1 MKNQFTMSEIMNFEL
16 LGLPKSRRGMD
27 KYADKNGW
35 QFVEVP
41 STGKGGVR
49 REYILPDELFEIV
62 KLQALQKLAD
72 AAVIPEVAKSASTEI
87 ATTNHSV
94 VAHAAIL
101 ADWQRSCAIARLTVV
116 RYVLKTAELTG
127 KTKAIE
133 AFAKASKDKRLDD
146 TLIATIKRAN
156 AKSGG
161 KDGKATVSRRTLFN
175 WIKDFETA
183 EANKN
188 ASAVAVLAPKARTQS
203 MPEWA
208 GILLKLWSDPAKP
221 ELAEVMRRIELALK
235 DSAMEVPSYHQA
247 RYFLFNTL
255 GNVERE
261 RGRMG
266 SREIKNIKPFVRRD
280 ASVLLP
286 TDVYTADGHT
296 FDAEVAHPD
305 TGKPFR
311 PEITTVLDVHTRMVV
326 GYSVDLAES
335 GLAVLD
341 AISSAASDYGIPAI
355 FYVDNGS
362 GYKNAMMKDESI
374 GVMTRMGCEVKHSI
388 AYNSQ
393 ARGTIERVHQTIW
406 IRLAKKLPTYIGADM
421 DSQAKQAV
429 FKKTRKDI
437 KEFGESKQLVG
448 WEAFLQ
454 IASEAV
460 TAYNHEPHS
469 GLPRRHNPTTGR
481 REHLTPQ
488 KMWDE
493 QVEAM
498 TKAST
503 GLVVVSDAERD
514 DLYRPYVQRK
524 CLRGEINLFSNKYF
538 SRDLEQ
544 YHGEMMLVG
553 YDIHDGSR
561 VWVRDMT
568 RRLVAIAGFE
578 SNKKGYFE
586 QTALGDARE
595 KRAIGQV
602 KRAQVHVDAALEN
615 MRPHRVLEH
624 VQGQMMPLADIER
637 AQNLLNERL
646 AMEDAVVVEAGS
658 HAGLAPQAAMQA
670 TFDKLN
676 GLGAGQNAQPTP
688 SLQPTAQPE
697 PTPNAA
703 ISGQSEQDMKFERW
717 LALDALVKAGGELGG
732 DQDFYELYPES
743 KIFKTKMRDYSDAH
757 EATHGTRPFFK
768 FG

>member
-1 MKNQFTMSEIMNFEL
+1 MKNQFAISEITKLSIE
-16 LGLPKSRRGMD
+16 GLPKSRRAIEM
-27 KYADKNGW
+27 YVARNGW
-35 QFVEVP
+35 QYVEVP
-41 STGKGGVR
+41 SSGRGGVR
-49 REYILPDELFEIV
+49 REYVLPEALFEEV
-62 KLQALQKLAD
+62 KLQALATLAHD
-72 AAVIPEVAKSASTEI
+72 ADISDVAQTSSTEL
-87 ATTNHSV
+87 ATTNNNIFAS
-94 VAHAAIL
+94 AAVL
-101 ADWQRSCAIARLTVV
+101 AEWQRNCAIARIAVV
-116 RYVLKTAELTG
+116 RYVLKAAELTG

-133 AFAKASKDKRLDD
+133 AFAKASKEKRLDE

-161 KDGKATVSRRTLFN
+161 KDGRGNVSRRTLFD
-175 WIKDFETA
+175 WVKAFETS
-183 EANKN
+183 EADAN
-188 ASAVAVLAPKARTQS
+188 ASAVALLAPKARTTEI
-203 MPEWA
+203 PPWA

-221 ELAEVMRRIELALK
+221 ELAEVMRRIETAYA
-235 DSAMEVPSYHQA
+235 DSDVEIPSYHQA
-247 RYFLFNTL
+247 RYFLDTHI

-326 GYSVDLAES
+326 GYSIDLAES

-362 GYKNAMMKDESI
+362 GYKNTMMKDEST
-374 GVMTRMGCEVKHSI
+374 GLMTRMGVEVKHSI

-437 KEFGESKQLVG
+437 KTFGESKALIS
-448 WEAFLQ
+448 WNEFLQ
-454 IASEAV
+454 IASDAV
-460 TAYNHEPHS
+460 MAYNNEPHT
-469 GLPRRHNPTTGR
+469 GLPRRYNQTIGR
-481 REHLTPQ
+481 REYLTPQ

-493 QVEAM
+493 QVDAM
-498 TKAST
+498 TKAGT

-514 DLYRPYVQRK
+514 DLYRPYLQRK

-538 SRDLEQ
+538 SHDLEQ
-544 YHGEMMLVG
+544 YHGETMLVG
-553 YDIHDGSR
+553 YDIHDGSK
-561 VWVRDMT
+561 VWVRDLAH
-568 RRLVAIAGFE
+568 RLICIAEFE
-578 SNKKGYFE
+578 ANKKGYFA
-586 QTALGDARE
+586 QSALGDARE
-595 KRAIGQV
+595 KRAQGQV
-602 KRAQVHVDAALEN
+602 KRAKVHVDAALEN

-624 VQGQMMPLADIER
+624 VQDQMMPSADIER

-646 AMEDAVVVEAGS
+646 AKDAVTVES
-658 HAGLAPQAAMQA
+658 QATDMTALQA

-676 GLGAGQNAQPTP
+676 SINNDNKELRAFASPQAVDIPQPKSNTDM
-688 SLQPTAQPE
+688 T
-697 PTPNAA
+697 
-703 ISGQSEQDMKFERW
+703 QDEKFERW
-717 LALDALVKAGGELGG
+717 LGLYEQVKAGNELDAG

-743 KIFKTKMRDYSDAH
+743 KIFGIKMKAYQAAH
-757 EATHGTRPFFK
+757 EEQHGTKVFFK
-768 FG
+768 WG

>member
-1 MKNQFTMSEIMNFEL
+1 MKNQFAISEITKLSIE
-16 LGLPKSRRGMD
+16 GLPKSRRAIEM
-27 KYADKNGW
+27 YVARNGW
-35 QFVEVP
+35 QYVEVP
-41 STGKGGVR
+41 SSGRGGIR
-49 REYILPDELFEIV
+49 REYVLPEALFEEV
-62 KLQALQKLAD
+62 KLQALATLAD
-72 AAVIPEVAKSASTEI
+72 DADISDVAQTSSTEL
-87 ATTNHSV
+87 ATTNNNV
-94 VAHAAIL
+94 VASAAAL
-101 ADWQRSCAIARLTVV
+101 AEWQRNCAIARIAVV
-116 RYVLKTAELTG
+116 RYVLKAAELTG

-133 AFAKASKDKRLDD
+133 AFAKASKEKRLDESL
-146 TLIATIKRAN
+146 TGTIKRAN

-161 KDGKATVSRRTLFN
+161 KDGRGNVSRRTLFD
-175 WIKDFETA
+175 WVKAFETS
-183 EANKN
+183 EADTN
-188 ASAVAVLAPKARTQS
+188 ASAVALLAPKARTTEI
-203 MPEWA
+203 PPWA

-221 ELAEVMRRIELALK
+221 ELAEVMRRIETAYA
-235 DSAMEVPSYHQA
+235 DSDVEMPSYHQA
-247 RYFLFNTL
+247 RYFLETHI

-286 TDVYTADGHT
+286 SDVYTADGHT

-326 GYSVDLAES
+326 GYSIDLAES

-362 GYKNAMMKDESI
+362 GYKNTMMKDEST
-374 GVMTRMGCEVKHSI
+374 GLMTRMGVEVKHSI

-437 KEFGESKQLVG
+437 KTFGESKALIG
-448 WEAFLQ
+448 WNEFLQ
-454 IASEAV
+454 IASDAV
-460 TAYNHEPHS
+460 RAYNNEPHT
-469 GLPRRHNPTTGR
+469 GLPRRYNQTTGR

-488 KMWDE
+488 TMWDE
-493 QVEAM
+493 QVDAM
-498 TKAST
+498 TKAGT

-538 SRDLEQ
+538 STDLTQ
-544 YHGEMMLVG
+544 YHGETMLVG
-553 YDIHDGSR
+553 YDIHDGSK
-561 VWVRDMT
+561 VWVRDLT
-568 RRLVAIAGFE
+568 HRLICIAEFE
-578 SNKKGYFE
+578 ANKKGYFA
-586 QTALGDARE
+586 QSALGDARE
-595 KRAIGQV
+595 RRAQGQV

-624 VQGQMMPLADIER
+624 VQDQMMPSADIER

-646 AMEDAVVVEAGS
+646 AKDAVTVES
-658 HAGLAPQAAMQA
+658 QATDMTAMQA

-676 GLGAGQNAQPTP
+676 SINNESKEKTFASPQAVVIPQPKSNTDM
-688 SLQPTAQPE
+688 T
-697 PTPNAA
+697 
-703 ISGQSEQDMKFERW
+703 QDEKFERW
-717 LALDALVKAGGELGG
+717 LGLYEQVKAGNELDAG

-743 KIFKTKMRDYSDAH
+743 KIFGIKMKAYQAAHEEQHGTKM
-757 EATHGTRPFFK
+757 FFK
-768 FG
+768 WG

>member
-1 MKNQFTMSEIMNFEL
+1 MKNKFTMTEIMNYEL
-16 LGLPKSRRGMD
+16 SGLPKSRRGMD

-35 QFVEVP
+35 QYVEVP
-41 STGKGGVR
+41 STGRGGVR
-49 REYILPDELFEIV
+49 REYVLPDALFEEV
-62 KLQALQKLAD
+62 KLQALATLAD
-72 AAVIPEVAKSASTEI
+72 DADISNVAQTSSTELAATNNNVVASAAV
-87 ATTNHSV
+87 
-94 VAHAAIL
+94 L
-101 ADWQRSCAIARLTVV
+101 AEWQRNCAIARIGVV

-133 AFAKASKDKRLDD
+133 AFAKASKEKRLDE

-161 KDGKATVSRRTLFN
+161 KDGRGNVSRRTLFD
-175 WIKDFETA
+175 WVKVFETS
-183 EANKN
+183 EADAN
-188 ASAVAVLAPKARTQS
+188 ASAVALLAPKARTTEI
-203 MPEWA
+203 PPWA

-221 ELAEVMRRIELALK
+221 ELAEVMRRIETAYA
-235 DSAMEVPSYHQA
+235 DSDVEMPSYHQA
-247 RYFLFNTL
+247 RYFLETHI

-286 TDVYTADGHT
+286 SDVYTADGHT

-326 GYSVDLAES
+326 GYSIDLAES

-341 AISSAASDYGIPAI
+341 AISSAANDYGIPAI

-362 GYKNAMMKDESI
+362 GYKNTMMKDEST
-374 GVMTRMGCEVKHSI
+374 GLMTRMGVEVKHSI

-421 DSQAKQAV
+421 DSQAKQTV

-437 KEFGESKQLVG
+437 KTFGESKALIG
-448 WEAFLQ
+448 WNEFLQ
-454 IASEAV
+454 IASDAV
-460 TAYNHEPHS
+460 MAYNNEPHT
-469 GLPRRHNPTTGR
+469 GLPRRYNQTTGR

-493 QVEAM
+493 QVDAM
-498 TKAST
+498 TKAGT

-544 YHGEMMLVG
+544 YHGEIMLVG

-561 VWVRDMT
+561 VWVRDNT
-568 RRLVAIAGFE
+568 HRLICIAEFE
-578 SNKKGYFE
+578 ANKKGYFA
-586 QTALGDARE
+586 QSALGDARE
-595 KRAIGQV
+595 QRAIGQV
-602 KRAQVHVDAALEN
+602 RRAQVHVDAALEN

-624 VQGQMMPLADIER
+624 VQDQMMPSADIER

-646 AMEDAVVVEAGS
+646 AKDAVTVES
-658 HAGLAPQAAMQA
+658 QATDLTAMQA

-676 GLGAGQNAQPTP
+676 SINNEIKEPKPFASTQAAVIPQPKSKTDM
-688 SLQPTAQPE
+688 T
-697 PTPNAA
+697 
-703 ISGQSEQDMKFERW
+703 QDEKFERW
-717 LALDALVKAGGELGG
+717 LGLYEQVKAGNELDAG

-743 KIFKTKMRDYSDAH
+743 KIFGIKMKAYQAAH
-757 EATHGTRPFFK
+757 EEQHGTKVFFK
-768 FG
+768 WG

>member
-1 MKNQFTMSEIMNFEL
+1 MNYEL
-16 LGLPKSRRGMD
+16 SGLPKSRRGMD
-27 KYADKNGW
+27 KYAEKNGW
-35 QFVEVP
+35 QYVEVP
-41 STGKGGVR
+41 SSGRGGVR
-49 REYILPDELFEIV
+49 REYVLPEALFEEV
-62 KLQALQKLAD
+62 KLQALATLAHD
-72 AAVIPEVAKSASTEI
+72 ADISDVAQTSSTEL
-87 ATTNHSV
+87 ATTNNNV
-94 VAHAAIL
+94 VASAAVL
-101 ADWQRSCAIARLTVV
+101 ADWQRDCAIARIAVV
-116 RYVLKTAELTG
+116 RYVLKAAELTG

-133 AFAKASKDKRLDD
+133 AFAKASKEKRLDE

-156 AKSGG
+156 SKSGAKSGVKEG
-161 KDGKATVSRRTLFN
+161 RGNVSRRTLFD
-175 WIKDFETA
+175 WVKAFETS
-183 EANKN
+183 EADAN
-188 ASAVAVLAPKARTQS
+188 ASAVALLAPKARTTEI
-203 MPEWA
+203 PPWA

-221 ELAEVMRRIELALK
+221 ELAEVMRRIETAYA
-235 DSAMEVPSYHQA
+235 DSDVEMPSYHQA
-247 RYFLFNTL
+247 RYFLETHI

-326 GYSVDLAES
+326 GYSIDLAES

-362 GYKNAMMKDESI
+362 GYKNTMMKDEST
-374 GVMTRMGCEVKHSI
+374 GLMTRMGVEVKHSI

-406 IRLAKKLPTYIGADM
+406 IRLAKKLPTYIGDDM

-437 KEFGESKQLVG
+437 KTFGESKALIG
-448 WEAFLQ
+448 WNEFLQ
-454 IASEAV
+454 IASDAV
-460 TAYNHEPHS
+460 MAYNNEPHT
-469 GLPRRHNPTTGR
+469 GLPRRYNQTTGR

-493 QVEAM
+493 QVDAM
-498 TKAST
+498 TKAGT

-538 SRDLEQ
+538 STDLTQ
-544 YHGEMMLVG
+544 YHGETMLVG
-553 YDIHDGSR
+553 YDIHDGSK
-561 VWVRDMT
+561 VWVRDLT
-568 RRLVAIAGFE
+568 HRLICIAEFE
-578 SNKKGYFE
+578 ANKKGYFA
-586 QTALGDARE
+586 QSALGDARE
-595 KRAIGQV
+595 KRAQGQV
-602 KRAQVHVDAALEN
+602 KRAKVHVDAALEN

-624 VQGQMMPLADIER
+624 VQDQMMPSADIKR

-646 AMEDAVVVEAGS
+646 AKDAVTVES
-658 HAGLAPQAAMQA
+658 QATDMTAMQA

-676 GLGAGQNAQPTP
+676 SINNDNKELRTFASPQAVVIPQPKSNTDM
-688 SLQPTAQPE
+688 T
-697 PTPNAA
+697 
-703 ISGQSEQDMKFERW
+703 QDEKFERW
-717 LALDALVKAGGELGG
+717 LGLYEQVKAGNELDAG

-743 KIFKTKMRDYSDAH
+743 KIFGIKMKAYQAAH
-757 EATHGTRPFFK
+757 EEQHGTKVFFK
-768 FG
+768 WG

>member
-1 MKNQFTMSEIMNFEL
+1 MKNQFAISEITKLSIE
-16 LGLPKSRRGMD
+16 GLPKSRRAIEM
-27 KYADKNGW
+27 YVARNGW
-35 QFVEVP
+35 QYVEVP
-41 STGKGGVR
+41 SSGRGGVR
-49 REYILPDELFEIV
+49 REYVLPEALFEEV
-62 KLQALQKLAD
+62 KLQALATLAD
-72 AAVIPEVAKSASTEI
+72 DADISDVAQTSSTEL
-87 ATTNHSV
+87 ATTNNNV
-94 VAHAAIL
+94 VASAAVL
-101 ADWQRSCAIARLTVV
+101 AEWQRNCAIARIAVV
-116 RYVLKTAELTG
+116 RYVLKAAELTG

-133 AFAKASKDKRLDD
+133 AFAKASKEKRLDE

-161 KDGKATVSRRTLFN
+161 KDGRGNVSRRTLFD
-175 WIKDFETA
+175 WVKAFETS
-183 EANKN
+183 EADAN
-188 ASAVAVLAPKARTQS
+188 ASAVALLAPKARTTEI
-203 MPEWA
+203 PPWA

-221 ELAEVMRRIELALK
+221 ELAEVMRRIETAYA
-235 DSAMEVPSYHQA
+235 DSDVEIPSYHQA
-247 RYFLFNTL
+247 RYFLDTHI

-326 GYSVDLAES
+326 GYSIDLAES

-362 GYKNAMMKDESI
+362 GYKNTMMKDEST
-374 GVMTRMGCEVKHSI
+374 GLMTRMGVEVKHSI

-437 KEFGESKQLVG
+437 KTFGESKALIS
-448 WEAFLQ
+448 WNEFLQ
-454 IASEAV
+454 IASDAV
-460 TAYNHEPHS
+460 MAYNNEPHT
-469 GLPRRHNPTTGR
+469 GLPRRYNQTTGR
-481 REHLTPQ
+481 REYLTPQ

-493 QVEAM
+493 QVDAM
-498 TKAST
+498 TKAGT

-514 DLYRPYVQRK
+514 DLYRPYLQRK

-538 SRDLEQ
+538 SHDLEQ
-544 YHGEMMLVG
+544 YHGETMLVG
-553 YDIHDGSR
+553 YDIHDGSK
-561 VWVRDMT
+561 VWVRDLT
-568 RRLVAIAGFE
+568 HRLICIAEFE
-578 SNKKGYFE
+578 ANKKGYFA
-586 QTALGDARE
+586 QSALGDARE
-595 KRAIGQV
+595 KRAQGQV
-602 KRAQVHVDAALEN
+602 KRAKVHVDAALEN

-624 VQGQMMPLADIER
+624 VQDQMMPSADIER

-646 AMEDAVVVEAGS
+646 AKDAVTVES
-658 HAGLAPQAAMQA
+658 QATDMTALQA

-676 GLGAGQNAQPTP
+676 SINNDNKELRAFASPQAVDIPQPKSNTDM
-688 SLQPTAQPE
+688 T
-697 PTPNAA
+697 
-703 ISGQSEQDMKFERW
+703 QDEKFERW
-717 LALDALVKAGGELGG
+717 LGLYEQVKAGNELDAS

-743 KIFKTKMRDYSDAH
+743 KIFGIKMKAYQAAH
-757 EATHGTRPFFK
+757 EEQHGTKVFFK
-768 FG
+768 WG

>member
-41 STGKGGVR
+41 SSGRGGVR
-49 REYILPDELFEIV
+49 REYILPDELFEVV

-72 AAVIPEVAKSASTEI
+72 TAVIPEAAKPASTEI
-87 ATTNHSV
+87 ATTATNTALTTS
-94 VAHAAIL
+94 AAIL
-101 ADWQRSCAIARLTVV
+101 ADWQRDCGIARIAVV
-116 RYVLKTAELTG
+116 RHVLKLAELAG
-127 KTKAIE
+127 KTRAVE
-133 AFAKASKDKRLDD
+133 GFATASKEGRLDE

-175 WIKDFETA
+175 WIKDFEIA
-183 EANKN
+183 EAHKN
-188 ASAVAVLAPKARTQS
+188 ASAVAVLAPKARSQS

-208 GILLKLWSDPAKP
+208 GILLKLWADPAKP
-221 ELAEVMRRIELALK
+221 ELAEVMRRIESALV
-235 DSAMEVPSYHQA
+235 DSDMAVPTYHQA
-247 RYFLFNTL
+247 RYFLVNTI

-296 FDAEVAHPD
+296 FDAEVANPM

-311 PEITTVLDVHTRMVV
+311 PEITTVMDVHTRMIV

-362 GYKNAMMKDESI
+362 GYKNAMMKDESV
-374 GVMTRMGCEVKHSI
+374 GVMTRMGTEVKHSI

-393 ARGTIERVHQTIW
+393 ARGMIERVHQTVW

-421 DSQAKQAV
+421 DRQAKQAV

-448 WEAFLQ
+448 WEAFLD
-454 IASEAV
+454 IARAAV
-460 TAYNHEPHS
+460 NAYNNEPHT

-488 KMWDE
+488 MMWDE
-493 QVEAM
+493 QVAVM
-498 TKAST
+498 DKAGT
-503 GLVVVSDAERD
+503 RLVTVSDAERD
-514 DLYRPYVQRK
+514 DLYRPYTPRK
-524 CLRGEINLFSNKYF
+524 CLRGEINLFGNKYF
-538 SRDLEQ
+538 SRELEQ
-544 YHGEMMLVG
+544 YHNEMMLVG

-568 RRLVAIAGFE
+568 HRLIAIAGFE
-578 SNKKGYFE
+578 SNKTGYFE
-586 QTALGDARE
+586 QSAMDYARE
-595 KRAIGQV
+595 NRAKNQV

-624 VQGQMMPLADIER
+624 VESQMMPMVDIER

-646 AMEDAVVVEAGS
+646 AMEDAQVIASVPSTAT
-658 HAGLAPQAAMQA
+658 ANQA

-676 GLGAGQNAQPTP
+676 ALDDGQHAQPTP
-688 SLQPTAQPE
+688 KPQSK
-697 PTPNAA
+697 PTPKA
-703 ISGQSEQDMKFERW
+703 SGQSEQDAKFSRW
-717 LALDALVKAGGELGG
+717 LDLDTQVKAGETLDGG

-743 KIFKTKMRDYSDAH
+743 KIFKIKMREYSDQH
-757 EATHGTRPFFK
+757 EAEHGTRPFFK

>member
-1 MKNQFTMSEIMNFEL
+1 MKNQFTMTEIMNYEL
-16 LGLPKSRRGMD
+16 SGLPKSRRGMD

-35 QFVEVP
+35 QYVEVP
-41 STGKGGVR
+41 STGRGGVR
-49 REYILPDELFEIV
+49 REYVLPDALFEEV
-62 KLQALQKLAD
+62 KLQALVTLAD
-72 AAVIPEVAKSASTEI
+72 DADISDVAQTSSTELAATNNNVVASAAV
-87 ATTNHSV
+87 
-94 VAHAAIL
+94 L
-101 ADWQRSCAIARLTVV
+101 AEWQRNCAIARIGVV

-133 AFAKASKDKRLDD
+133 AFAKASKEKRLDE

-161 KDGKATVSRRTLFN
+161 KDGRGNVSRRTLFD
-175 WIKDFETA
+175 WVKAFETS
-183 EANKN
+183 EADAN
-188 ASAVAVLAPKARTQS
+188 ASAVALLAPKARTTEI
-203 MPEWA
+203 PPWA

-221 ELAEVMRRIELALK
+221 ELAEVMRRIETAYA
-235 DSAMEVPSYHQA
+235 DSNVEMPSYHQA
-247 RYFLFNTL
+247 RYFLETHI

-286 TDVYTADGHT
+286 SDVYTADGHT

-326 GYSVDLAES
+326 GYSIDLAES

-362 GYKNAMMKDESI
+362 GYKNTMMKDEST
-374 GVMTRMGCEVKHSI
+374 GLMTRMGVEVKHSI

-437 KEFGESKQLVG
+437 KTFGESKALIG
-448 WEAFLQ
+448 WNEFLQ
-454 IASEAV
+454 IASDAV
-460 TAYNHEPHS
+460 MAYNNEPHT
-469 GLPRRHNPTTGR
+469 GLPRRYNQTTGR

-493 QVEAM
+493 QVDAM
-498 TKAST
+498 TKAGT

-514 DLYRPYVQRK
+514 DLYRPYLQRK

-538 SRDLEQ
+538 SHDLEQ
-544 YHGEMMLVG
+544 YHGETMLVG

-561 VWVRDMT
+561 VWVRDNT
-568 RRLVAIAGFE
+568 HRLICIAEFE
-578 SNKKGYFE
+578 ANKKGYFA
-586 QTALGDARE
+586 QSALGDARE
-595 KRAIGQV
+595 KRAQGQV
-602 KRAQVHVDAALEN
+602 KRAKVHVDAALEN

-624 VQGQMMPLADIER
+624 VQDQMMPSVDIER

-646 AMEDAVVVEAGS
+646 AKNSVTVESKGTDVTT
-658 HAGLAPQAAMQA
+658 MQA

-676 GLGAGQNAQPTP
+676 SINNESKEKKTFASPQAAVIPQPKSKTDM
-688 SLQPTAQPE
+688 T
-697 PTPNAA
+697 
-703 ISGQSEQDMKFERW
+703 QDEKFERW
-717 LALDALVKAGGELGG
+717 LGLYEQVKAGNELDAG

-743 KIFKTKMRDYSDAH
+743 KIFGIKMKAYQAAH
-757 EATHGTRPFFK
+757 EEQHGTKVFFK
-768 FG
+768 WG

>member
-1 MKNQFTMSEIMNFEL
+1 MKNQFAMTEIMNYEL
-16 LGLPKSRRGMD
+16 SGLPKSRRGMD

-35 QFVEVP
+35 QYVEVP
-41 STGKGGVR
+41 STGRGGVR
-49 REYILPDELFEIV
+49 REYVLPDALFEEV
-62 KLQALQKLAD
+62 KLQALATLAD
-72 AAVIPEVAKSASTEI
+72 DADISDVAQTSSTEL
-87 ATTNHSV
+87 ATTNNNV
-94 VAHAAIL
+94 VASAAVL
-101 ADWQRSCAIARLTVV
+101 AEWQRNCAIARIAVV
-116 RYVLKTAELTG
+116 RYVLKAAELTG

-133 AFAKASKDKRLDD
+133 AFAKASKEKRLDES
-146 TLIATIKRAN
+146 LIATIKRAN
-156 AKSGG
+156 AKNGG
-161 KDGKATVSRRTLFN
+161 KDGRGNVSRRTLFD
-175 WIKDFETA
+175 WVKAFETS
-183 EANKN
+183 EADTNT
-188 ASAVAVLAPKARTQS
+188 SAVALLAPKARTTEI
-203 MPEWA
+203 PPWA

-221 ELAEVMRRIELALK
+221 ELAEVMRRIEAAYA
-235 DSAMEVPSYHQA
+235 DSDVEMPSYHQA
-247 RYFLFNTL
+247 RYFLETHI

-326 GYSVDLAES
+326 GYSIDLAES

-362 GYKNAMMKDESI
+362 GYKNTMMKDEST
-374 GVMTRMGCEVKHSI
+374 GLMTRMGVEVKHSI

-437 KEFGESKQLVG
+437 KTFGESKALIG
-448 WEAFLQ
+448 WSEFLQ
-454 IASEAV
+454 IASDAV
-460 TAYNHEPHS
+460 IAYNNEPHT
-469 GLPRRHNPTTGR
+469 GLPRRYNQTTGR

-493 QVEAM
+493 QVDAM
-498 TKAST
+498 TKAGT

-538 SRDLEQ
+538 SHDLEQ
-544 YHGEMMLVG
+544 YHGEAMLVG
-553 YDIHDGSR
+553 YDIHDGSK
-561 VWVRDMT
+561 VWVRDLT
-568 RRLVAIAGFE
+568 HRLICIAEFE
-578 SNKKGYFE
+578 ANKKGYFA
-586 QTALGDARE
+586 QSALGDARE
-595 KRAIGQV
+595 KRAQGQV

-624 VQGQMMPLADIER
+624 VQDQMMPSADIER

-646 AMEDAVVVEAGS
+646 AKDAVTVES
-658 HAGLAPQAAMQA
+658 QATDMTAMQA

-676 GLGAGQNAQPTP
+676 SINNESKELKALVSPQAVVIPQPKSNTDM
-688 SLQPTAQPE
+688 T
-697 PTPNAA
+697 
-703 ISGQSEQDMKFERW
+703 QDEKFERW
-717 LALDALVKAGGELGG
+717 LGLYEQVKAGNELATS

-743 KIFKTKMRDYSDAH
+743 KIFGIKMKAYQAAH
-757 EATHGTRPFFK
+757 EEQHGTKVFFK
-768 FG
+768 WG

>member
-1 MKNQFTMSEIMNFEL
+1 MKNQFTMTEIMNYEL
-16 LGLPKSRRGMD
+16 SGLPKSRRGMD

-35 QFVEVP
+35 QYVEVP
-41 STGKGGVR
+41 STGRGGVR
-49 REYILPDELFEIV
+49 REYVLPDALFEEV
-62 KLQALQKLAD
+62 KLQALATLAD
-72 AAVIPEVAKSASTEI
+72 DADISDVAQTSSTELAATNNNVIASAAV
-87 ATTNHSV
+87 
-94 VAHAAIL
+94 L
-101 ADWQRSCAIARLTVV
+101 AEWQRNCAIARIGVV

-133 AFAKASKDKRLDD
+133 AFAKASKEKRLDE

-161 KDGKATVSRRTLFN
+161 KDGRGNVSRRTLFD
-175 WIKDFETA
+175 WVKAFETS
-183 EANKN
+183 EADAN
-188 ASAVAVLAPKARTQS
+188 ASAVALLAPKARTTEI
-203 MPEWA
+203 PPWA

-221 ELAEVMRRIELALK
+221 ELAEVMRRIETAYA
-235 DSAMEVPSYHQA
+235 DSDVEMPSYHQA
-247 RYFLFNTL
+247 RYFLETHI

-286 TDVYTADGHT
+286 SDVYTADGHT

-326 GYSVDLAES
+326 GYSIDLAES

-362 GYKNAMMKDESI
+362 GYKNTMMKDEST
-374 GVMTRMGCEVKHSI
+374 GLMTRMGVEVKHSI

-437 KEFGESKQLVG
+437 KTFGESKALIG
-448 WEAFLQ
+448 WNEFLQ
-454 IASEAV
+454 IASDAV
-460 TAYNHEPHS
+460 MAYNNEPHT
-469 GLPRRHNPTTGR
+469 GLPRRYNQTTGR

-493 QVEAM
+493 QVDAM
-498 TKAST
+498 TKAGT

-538 SRDLEQ
+538 SHELEQ
-544 YHGEMMLVG
+544 YHGETMLVG
-553 YDIHDGSR
+553 YDIHDGSK
-561 VWVRDMT
+561 VWVRDNT
-568 RRLVAIAGFE
+568 HRLICIAEFE
-578 SNKKGYFE
+578 ANKKGYFA
-586 QTALGDARE
+586 QSALGDARE
-595 KRAIGQV
+595 RRAQGQV

-624 VQGQMMPLADIER
+624 VQDQMMPSADIER

-646 AMEDAVVVEAGS
+646 AKDAVTVES
-658 HAGLAPQAAMQA
+658 QATDMTAMQA

-676 GLGAGQNAQPTP
+676 SINNEIKEPKPFASTQAAVIPQPKSKTDM
-688 SLQPTAQPE
+688 T
-697 PTPNAA
+697 
-703 ISGQSEQDMKFERW
+703 QDEKFERW
-717 LALDALVKAGGELGG
+717 LGLYEQVKAGNELDAG

-743 KIFKTKMRDYSDAH
+743 KIFGIKMKAYQAAH
-757 EATHGTRPFFK
+757 EEQHGTKVFFK
-768 FG
+768 WG

>member
-1 MKNQFTMSEIMNFEL
+1 MKNQFAISEITKLSIE
-16 LGLPKSRRGMD
+16 GLPKSRRAIEM
-27 KYADKNGW
+27 YVARNGW
-35 QFVEVP
+35 QYVEVP
-41 STGKGGVR
+41 SSGRGGVR
-49 REYILPDELFEIV
+49 REYVLPEALFEEV
-62 KLQALQKLAD
+62 KLQALATLAHD
-72 AAVIPEVAKSASTEI
+72 ADISDVAQTSSTEL
-87 ATTNHSV
+87 ATTNNNV
-94 VAHAAIL
+94 VASAAVL
-101 ADWQRSCAIARLTVV
+101 ADWQRDCAIARIAVV
-116 RYVLKTAELTG
+116 RYVLKAAELTG

-133 AFAKASKDKRLDD
+133 AFAKASKEKRLDE

-156 AKSGG
+156 SKSGAKSGVKEG
-161 KDGKATVSRRTLFN
+161 RGNVSRRTLFD
-175 WIKDFETA
+175 WVKAFETS
-183 EANKN
+183 EADAN
-188 ASAVAVLAPKARTQS
+188 ASAVALLAPKARTTEI
-203 MPEWA
+203 PPWA

-221 ELAEVMRRIELALK
+221 ELAEVMRRIETAYA
-235 DSAMEVPSYHQA
+235 DSDVEMPSYHQA
-247 RYFLFNTL
+247 RYFLETHI

-326 GYSVDLAES
+326 GYSIDLAES

-362 GYKNAMMKDESI
+362 GYKNTMMKDEST
-374 GVMTRMGCEVKHSI
+374 GLMTRMGVEVKHSI

-406 IRLAKKLPTYIGADM
+406 IRLAKKLPTYIGDDM

-437 KEFGESKQLVG
+437 KTFGESKALIG
-448 WEAFLQ
+448 WNEFLQ
-454 IASEAV
+454 IASDAV
-460 TAYNHEPHS
+460 MAYNNEPHT
-469 GLPRRHNPTTGR
+469 GLPRRYNQTTGR

-493 QVEAM
+493 QVDAM
-498 TKAST
+498 TKAGT

-538 SRDLEQ
+538 STDLTQ
-544 YHGEMMLVG
+544 YHGETMLVG
-553 YDIHDGSR
+553 YDIHDGSK
-561 VWVRDMT
+561 VWVRDLT
-568 RRLVAIAGFE
+568 HRLICIAEFE
-578 SNKKGYFE
+578 ANKKGYFA
-586 QTALGDARE
+586 QSALGDARE
-595 KRAIGQV
+595 KRAQGQV
-602 KRAQVHVDAALEN
+602 KRAKVHVDAALEN

-624 VQGQMMPLADIER
+624 VQDQMMPSADIKR

-646 AMEDAVVVEAGS
+646 AKDAVTVES
-658 HAGLAPQAAMQA
+658 QATDMTAMQA

-676 GLGAGQNAQPTP
+676 SINNESKELQAFASPQAVVIPQPKSNTDM
-688 SLQPTAQPE
+688 T
-697 PTPNAA
+697 
-703 ISGQSEQDMKFERW
+703 QDEKFERW
-717 LALDALVKAGGELGG
+717 LGLYEQVKAGNELDAG

-743 KIFKTKMRDYSDAH
+743 KIFGIKMKAYQAAH
-757 EATHGTRPFFK
+757 EEQHGTKVFFK
-768 FG
+768 WG

>member
-1 MKNQFTMSEIMNFEL
+1 MKNQFAISEITKLSIE
-16 LGLPKSRRGMD
+16 GLPKSRRAIEM
-27 KYADKNGW
+27 YVARNGW
-35 QFVEVP
+35 QYVEVP
-41 STGKGGVR
+41 SSGRGGVR
-49 REYILPDELFEIV
+49 REYVLPEALFEDV
-62 KLQALQKLAD
+62 KLQALATLAHD
-72 AAVIPEVAKSASTEI
+72 ADISDVAQTSSTEL
-87 ATTNHSV
+87 ATTNNNV
-94 VAHAAIL
+94 VASAAVL
-101 ADWQRSCAIARLTVV
+101 ADWQRDCAIARIAVV
-116 RYVLKTAELTG
+116 RYVLKAAELTG

-133 AFAKASKDKRLDD
+133 AFAKASKEKRLDE

-156 AKSGG
+156 SKSGAKSGVKEG
-161 KDGKATVSRRTLFN
+161 RGNVSRRTLFD
-175 WIKDFETA
+175 WVKAFETS
-183 EANKN
+183 EADAN
-188 ASAVAVLAPKARTQS
+188 ASAVALLAPKARTTEI
-203 MPEWA
+203 PPWA

-221 ELAEVMRRIELALK
+221 ELAEVMRRIETAYA
-235 DSAMEVPSYHQA
+235 DSDVEMPSYHQA
-247 RYFLFNTL
+247 RYFLETHI

-326 GYSVDLAES
+326 GYSIDLAES

-362 GYKNAMMKDESI
+362 GYKNTMMKDEST
-374 GVMTRMGCEVKHSI
+374 GLMTRMGVEVKHSI

-406 IRLAKKLPTYIGADM
+406 IRLAKKLPTYIGDDM

-437 KEFGESKQLVG
+437 KTFGESKALIG
-448 WEAFLQ
+448 WNEFLQ
-454 IASEAV
+454 IASDAV
-460 TAYNHEPHS
+460 MAYNNEPHT
-469 GLPRRHNPTTGR
+469 GLPRRYNQTTGR

-493 QVEAM
+493 QVDAM
-498 TKAST
+498 TKAGT

-538 SRDLEQ
+538 STDLTQ
-544 YHGEMMLVG
+544 YHGETMLVG
-553 YDIHDGSR
+553 YDIHDGSK
-561 VWVRDMT
+561 VWVRDLT
-568 RRLVAIAGFE
+568 HRLICIAEFE
-578 SNKKGYFE
+578 ANKKGYFA
-586 QTALGDARE
+586 QSALGDARE
-595 KRAIGQV
+595 KRAQGQV
-602 KRAQVHVDAALEN
+602 KRAKVHVDAALEN

-624 VQGQMMPLADIER
+624 VQDQMMPSADIKR

-646 AMEDAVVVEAGS
+646 AKDAVTVES
-658 HAGLAPQAAMQA
+658 QATDMTAMQA

-676 GLGAGQNAQPTP
+676 SINNDNKELRTFASPQAVVIPQPKSNTDM
-688 SLQPTAQPE
+688 T
-697 PTPNAA
+697 
-703 ISGQSEQDMKFERW
+703 QDEKFERW
-717 LALDALVKAGGELGG
+717 LGLYEQVKAGNELDAG

-743 KIFKTKMRDYSDAH
+743 KIFGIKMKAYQAAH
-757 EATHGTRPFFK
+757 EEQHGTKVFFK
-768 FG
+768 WG

>member
-1 MKNQFTMSEIMNFEL
+1 MKNQFAMTEIMNYEL
-16 LGLPKSRRGMD
+16 SGLPKSRRGMD

-35 QFVEVP
+35 QYIEVP
-41 STGKGGVR
+41 STGRGGVR
-49 REYILPDELFEIV
+49 REYVLPDELFETV
-62 KLQALQKLAD
+62 RLQALAALAEEAD
-72 AAVIPEVAKSASTEI
+72 IRNVAKAPSTELMTTNNAVTNAAV
-87 ATTNHSV
+87 
-94 VAHAAIL
+94 L
-101 ADWQRSCAIARLTVV
+101 ADWQRNCAIARIAVV
-116 RYVLKTAELTG
+116 RYVLKAAELTG

-133 AFAKASKDKRLDD
+133 AFAKASKEKRLDD

-161 KDGKATVSRRTLFN
+161 KDGRGNVSRRTLFD
-175 WIKDFETA
+175 WVKAFETS
-183 EANKN
+183 EADAN
-188 ASAVAVLAPKARTQS
+188 ASAVVMLAPKSRDVK

-221 ELAEVMRRIELALK
+221 ELAEVMRRIEAAYA
-235 DSAMEVPSYHQA
+235 DSDVEMPSYHQA
-247 RYFLFNTL
+247 RYFLDTHI

-326 GYSVDLAES
+326 GYSIDLAES

-362 GYKNAMMKDESI
+362 GYKNAMMKDEST
-374 GVMTRMGCEVKHSI
+374 GLMTRMGVEVKHSI

-437 KEFGESKQLVG
+437 KTFGESKALIG
-448 WEAFLQ
+448 WNEFLQ
-454 IASEAV
+454 IASDAV
-460 TAYNHEPHS
+460 MAYNNEPHT
-469 GLPRRHNPTTGR
+469 GLPRRYNQTTGR

-488 KMWDE
+488 IMWDE
-493 QVEAM
+493 QVTAM
-498 TKAST
+498 TNAGT
-503 GLVVVSDAERD
+503 GLVTVSEAERD

-544 YHGEMMLVG
+544 YHGETMLVG

-561 VWVRDMT
+561 VWVRDNT
-568 RRLVAIAGFE
+568 HRLICIAEFE
-578 SNKKGYFE
+578 ANKKGYFA

-595 KRAIGQV
+595 QRAIGQV
-602 KRAQVHVDAALEN
+602 KRAQVHVDAALDN

-624 VQGQMMPLADIER
+624 VESQMMPSADIER

-646 AMEDAVVVEAGS
+646 AKEAVTVES
-658 HAGLAPQAAMQA
+658 QPTDMTAMQA

-676 GLGAGQNAQPTP
+676 SLDRHSAGRTQPSFTPTP
-688 SLQPTAQPE
+688 I
-697 PTPNAA
+697 TP
-703 ISGQSEQDMKFERW
+703 QSTKSNVETQDEKFDRW
-717 LALDALVKAGGELGG
+717 LGLYEQVKAGNELAAG

-743 KIFKTKMRDYSDAH
+743 KIFSIKMKAYQAAH
-757 EATHGTRPFFK
+757 EEQHGTKVFFK
-768 FG
+768 WG

>member
-1 MKNQFTMSEIMNFEL
+1 MKNQFAISEITKLDIE
-16 LGLPKSRRGMD
+16 GLPKTRRAIEM
-27 KYADKNGW
+27 YVRRNHW
-35 QFVEVP
+35 PFIEVP
-41 STGKGGVR
+41 SAGRGGVR
-49 REYILPDELFEIV
+49 REYVLPDELFEVV
-62 KLQALQKLAD
+62 KLKALQKLAD
-72 AAVIPEVAKSASTEI
+72 AAVIPDVAKPASTKI
-87 ATTNHSV
+87 ATNATNPALTTS
-94 VAHAAIL
+94 AAVL
-101 ADWQRSCAIARLTVV
+101 ADWQRDCGIARLEVV
-116 RYVLKTAELTG
+116 RYVLKLAELSG
-127 KTKAIE
+127 KTKAVE
-133 AFAKASKDKRLDD
+133 GFATASKEGRLDD
-146 TLIATIKRAN
+146 TLVATIKRAN

-161 KDGKATVSRRTLFN
+161 KEGRALVSRRTLFT
-175 WIKDFETA
+175 WIKDFEVA

-188 ASAVAVLAPKARTQS
+188 ASAVALLAPKARPQS

-221 ELAEVMRRIELALK
+221 ELAEVMRRLEMVLK
-235 DSAMEVPSYHQA
+235 VSAMEVPSYHQA
-247 RYFLFNTL
+247 RYFLTTTI

-266 SREIKNIKPFVRRD
+266 SREIKNIMPFVRRD
-280 ASVLLP
+280 ASMLMP

-296 FDAEVAHPD
+296 FDAEVANPI

-341 AISSAASDYGIPAI
+341 AISSAASNYGIPAI

-362 GYKNAMMKDESI
+362 GYKNKMMKDESV
-374 GVMTRMGCEVKHSI
+374 GLMVRMGTEVKHSI

-393 ARGTIERVHQTIW
+393 ARGMIERVHQTIW

-421 DSQAKQAV
+421 DRQAKQAV
-429 FKKTRKDI
+429 FKKTRKEV
-437 KEFGESKQLVG
+437 KAFGESKALIG
-448 WEAFLQ
+448 WDEFLNL
-454 IASEAV
+454 ASDAV

-469 GLPRRHNPTTGR
+469 GLPRRYNPVSGR

-488 KMWDE
+488 MMWDE
-493 QVEAM
+493 KILMM
-498 TKAST
+498 TNL
-503 GLVVVSDAERD
+503 GQQLVTVSKAERD
-514 DLYRPYVQRK
+514 DLYRPYVERK
-524 CLRGEINLFSNKYF
+524 CLRGEINLFSNRYF
-538 SRDLEQ
+538 SSELEQ

-561 VWVRDMT
+561 VWVRDMDY
-568 RRLVAIAGFE
+568 RLITIAGFE

-595 KRAIGQV
+595 KRAINQV

-615 MRPHRVLEH
+615 MRPARVIEH
-624 VQGQMMPLADIER
+624 VQSQMLPLEDIER

-646 AMEDAVVVEAGS
+646 AMEDAQVVES
-658 HAGLAPQAAMQA
+658 VPKA
-670 TFDKLN
+670 TATLDKLN
-676 GLGAGQNAQPTP
+676 GLGAALNAQPTEAVP
-688 SLQPTAQPE
+688 
-697 PTPNAA
+697 
-703 ISGQSEQDMKFERW
+703 SGQSDQDAKFERW
-717 LALDALVKAGGELGG
+717 LVLDAQVKAGGELGV

-743 KIFKTKMRDYSDAH
+743 KIFKIKMREYSDRH
-757 EATHGTRPFFK
+757 EAEHGTRPFFK

>member
-1 MKNQFTMSEIMNFEL
+1 MKNQFAISEITKLSIE
-16 LGLPKSRRGMD
+16 GLPKSRRAIEM
-27 KYADKNGW
+27 YVARNGW
-35 QFVEVP
+35 QYVEVP
-41 STGKGGVR
+41 SSGRGGVR
-49 REYILPDELFEIV
+49 REYVLPEALFEEV
-62 KLQALQKLAD
+62 KLQALATLAHD
-72 AAVIPEVAKSASTEI
+72 ADISDVAQTSSTEL
-87 ATTNHSV
+87 ATTNNNV
-94 VAHAAIL
+94 VASAAVL
-101 ADWQRSCAIARLTVV
+101 ADWQRDCAIARIAVV
-116 RYVLKTAELTG
+116 RYVLKAAELTG

-133 AFAKASKDKRLDD
+133 AFAKASKEKRLDE

-156 AKSGG
+156 SKSGAKSGVKEG
-161 KDGKATVSRRTLFN
+161 RGNVSRRTLFD
-175 WIKDFETA
+175 WVKAFETS
-183 EANKN
+183 EADAN
-188 ASAVAVLAPKARTQS
+188 ASAVALLAPKARTTEI
-203 MPEWA
+203 PPWA

-221 ELAEVMRRIELALK
+221 ELAEVMRRIETAYA
-235 DSAMEVPSYHQA
+235 DSDVEMPSYHQA
-247 RYFLFNTL
+247 RYFLETHI

-326 GYSVDLAES
+326 GYSIDLAES

-362 GYKNAMMKDESI
+362 GYKNTMMKDEST
-374 GVMTRMGCEVKHSI
+374 GLMTRMGVEVKHSI

-406 IRLAKKLPTYIGADM
+406 IRLAKKLPTYIGDDM

-437 KEFGESKQLVG
+437 KTFGESKALIG
-448 WEAFLQ
+448 WNEFLQ
-454 IASEAV
+454 IASDAV
-460 TAYNHEPHS
+460 MAYNNEPHT
-469 GLPRRHNPTTGR
+469 GLPRRYNQTTGR

-493 QVEAM
+493 QVDAM
-498 TKAST
+498 TKAGT

-538 SRDLEQ
+538 STDLTQ
-544 YHGEMMLVG
+544 YHGETMLVG
-553 YDIHDGSR
+553 YDIHDGSK
-561 VWVRDMT
+561 VWVRDLT
-568 RRLVAIAGFE
+568 HRLICIAEFE
-578 SNKKGYFE
+578 ANKKGYFA
-586 QTALGDARE
+586 QSALGDARE
-595 KRAIGQV
+595 KRAQGQV
-602 KRAQVHVDAALEN
+602 KRAKVHVDAALEN

-624 VQGQMMPLADIER
+624 VQDQMMPSADIKR

-646 AMEDAVVVEAGS
+646 AKDAVTVES
-658 HAGLAPQAAMQA
+658 QATDMTAMQA

-676 GLGAGQNAQPTP
+676 SINNDNKELRTFASPQAVVIPQPKSNTDM
-688 SLQPTAQPE
+688 T
-697 PTPNAA
+697 
-703 ISGQSEQDMKFERW
+703 QDEKFERW
-717 LALDALVKAGGELGG
+717 LGLYEQVKAGNELDAG

-743 KIFKTKMRDYSDAH
+743 KIFGIKMKAYQAAH
-757 EATHGTRPFFK
+757 EEQHGTKVFFK
-768 FG
+768 WG